1 MENEIKEPG
10 KMWKVLE
17 STYLYK
23 DNWLTARKDHVLLP
37 NGNHIPCFY
46 ILEYPTW
53 ISVLAI
59 TKDKKFVFIR
69 QYRHGIQEVR
79 YELCAGVCD
88 PTDASPMDAAKREL
102 YEETGYGNGNW
113 VEYMKLGANPGAM
126 TNWTYCYLATD
137 VEPVSSQHL
146 EATEDLSVHI
156 LSKEEVLELLQTDQ
170 IKQALHAAPLWKF
183 VAENH
188 LL

>member
-37 NGNHIPCFY
+37 NGNHIPSFY

-59 TKDKKFVFIR
+59 TKDQKFVFIR
-69 QYRHGIQEVR
+69 QYRHGIQ
-79 YELCAGVCD
+79 
-88 PTDASPMDAAKREL
+88 
-102 YEETGYGNGNW
+102 EETGYGNGNW

>member
-1 MENEIKEPG
+1 MFYYPMEIISPVFIFLNIQCG
-10 KMWKVLE
+10 SV
-17 STYLYK
+17 S
-23 DNWLTARKDHVLLP
+23 LP
-37 NGNHIPCFY
+37 LQKTRSSF
-46 ILEYPTW
+46 
-53 ISVLAI
+53 
-59 TKDKKFVFIR
+59 FIR